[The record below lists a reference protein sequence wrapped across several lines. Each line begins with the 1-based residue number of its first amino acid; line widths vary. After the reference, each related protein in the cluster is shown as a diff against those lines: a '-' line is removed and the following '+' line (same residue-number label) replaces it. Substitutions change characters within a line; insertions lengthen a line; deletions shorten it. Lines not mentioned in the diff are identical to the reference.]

1 LILIS
6 SLSILTIVMFVV
18 SISIGP
24 AILNPVEVLQAIFLK
39 PFGYTVE
46 DTVATISML
55 RLSRALASLFCGAS
69 LALAGLLMQTITRN
83 PLADPYIFGLSSTA
97 LTVVAIGIILAPT
110 LMIYKHFVV
119 VMSFV
124 GAMMGY
130 LLTLFLSKLGGG
142 SSLAMVLAGIAVAS
156 LFSGVSHILLYIVQR
171 IIRTPYVYPL
181 MGSVSTV
188 LQKDIPFLVIP
199 TITLTALTIALFKTL
214 NAYLYGDEYAKQ
226 LGFNP
231 KLIRDVFA
239 FIAAFLTAITIAF
252 VGIVGFIGLA
262 APHIARFLVGSDHR
276 FSIPITVLVG
286 AQLTLVADIVVKLIS
301 MYAGAVGELPLG
313 VVTAVIGAPFLSV
326 PHREEGERMKIVVK
340 GVEVWYNSTQA
351 LKNISFEVR
360 EGEVTFVIGPNGAG
374 KSSLLKTIAH
384 IVKPRVGV
392 VYIDGKAVS
401 MYSPKDLGK
410 IMAYVDPQISRSI
423 PSTVLEF
430 LITARCPHQSLLSF
444 RIPRQDLEV
453 IERISK
459 QLNIEHLLNR
469 RLDQLSSG
477 EFQRIVIARALVQ
490 SPKVLLLG
498 EPSAF
503 LDLRYRLEI
512 LDYIRKITQQ
522 NKTVSVVAIHDLYLA
537 SLYADKVIVLDSGE
551 IVAIGTPDEV
561 FNRELLEKVYKVKI
575 TILNV
580 YGKKIVIPIEP
591 LEKIEVS

>member
-1 LILIS
+1 
-6 SLSILTIVMFVV
+6 
-18 SISIGP
+18 
-24 AILNPVEVLQAIFLK
+24 
-39 PFGYTVE
+39 
-46 DTVATISML
+46 
-55 RLSRALASLFCGAS
+55 
-69 LALAGLLMQTITRN
+69 
-83 PLADPYIFGLSSTA
+83 
-97 LTVVAIGIILAPT
+97 
-110 LMIYKHFVV
+110 
-119 VMSFV
+119 
-124 GAMMGY
+124 
-130 LLTLFLSKLGGG
+130 
-142 SSLAMVLAGIAVAS
+142 
-156 LFSGVSHILLYIVQR
+156 
-171 IIRTPYVYPL
+171 
-181 MGSVSTV
+181 
-188 LQKDIPFLVIP
+188 
-199 TITLTALTIALFKTL
+199 
-214 NAYLYGDEYAKQ
+214 
-226 LGFNP
+226 
-231 KLIRDVFA
+231 
-239 FIAAFLTAITIAF
+239 
-252 VGIVGFIGLA
+252 
-262 APHIARFLVGSDHR
+262 
-276 FSIPITVLVG
+276 
-286 AQLTLVADIVVKLIS
+286 
-301 MYAGAVGELPLG
+301 
-313 VVTAVIGAPFLSV
+313 
-326 PHREEGERMKIVVK
+326 MKIVVK

-360 EGEVTFVIGPNGAG
+360 KGEVTFVIGPNGAG

-401 MYSPKDLGK
+401 MYSPRGLGK

-430 LITARCPHQSLLSF
+430 LITARYPRQSLLSF